1 MKTAADTSLVVGLV
15 VSLVSITALAES
27 DWPEKPVHLM
37 VPYPPGGNVDLIGR
51 TLSEPLSKV
60 LGQPVVVENRA
71 GAGGTI
77 ASGEVARADA
87 DGYTLLIGDIATH
100 GINPH
105 VYGNLAYDP
114 VKDFAP
120 ILQITSVPLVMGVGP
135 KLDVTTF
142 EDFMALA
149 SASPESI
156 DYASAGNGTPQQLAF
171 EYLKAKTGIEGL
183 HIPYKGSAP
192 ARTALIAG
200 EIGVFID
207 GTLVPSVEEGSVT
220 ALAVTAGERSSALPD
235 VPTLQE
241 LGVDGYS
248 FASWHGLF
256 APAETPDE
264 VIATINSAVN
274 QVLADPEI
282 QARFAAVNIGL
293 VGGTPEEFAEHVAQ
307 QSRQLGELVE
317 LAGAGSP

>member
-1 MKTAADTSLVVGLV
+1 MKNAMSTSLMVGLLA
-15 VSLVSITALAES
+15 SLVSISSFAETN
-27 DWPEKPVHLM
+27 WPQKPIHLM

-51 TLSEPLSKV
+51 TLSEPLSRV

-77 ASGEVARADA
+77 ASSEVARADA

-114 VKDFAP
+114 VEDFAP

-135 KLDVTTF
+135 KMGVTTF
-142 EDFMALA
+142 EEFMALA
-149 SASPESI
+149 KSSPESI

-207 GTLVPSVEEGSVT
+207 GTLVPGVEEGSVT
-220 ALAVTAGERSSALPD
+220 ALAVTGQERSPALPD
-235 VPTLQE
+235 VPTLME
-241 LGVDGYS
+241 LGVDDYS

-256 APAETPDE
+256 APAGTPADVVETLN
-264 VIATINSAVN
+264 TAVN
-274 QVLADPEI
+274 EVLADPEI
-282 QARFAAVNIGL
+282 QQRFAAVNIGL
-293 VGGTPEEFAEHVAQ
+293 VGGTPEEFAEYVEQ
-307 QSRQLGELVE
+307 QSQQLGELVE
-317 LAGAGSP
+317 LAGADNH

>member
-1 MKTAADTSLVVGLV
+1 MSTSLLVGLLA
-15 VSLVSITALAES
+15 SLVSISSFAES
-27 DWPEKPVHLM
+27 NWPQKPIHLM

-51 TLSEPLSKV
+51 TLSEPLSRA

-77 ASGEVARADA
+77 ASSEVARADA

-114 VKDFAP
+114 VEDFAP
-120 ILQITSVPLVMGVGP
+120 ILQITSVPLVMGIGP
-135 KLDVTTF
+135 KLGVTTF
-142 EDFMALA
+142 EEFMALA
-149 SASPESI
+149 KSSPESI

-207 GTLVPSVEEGSVT
+207 GTLVPSVKEGSVT
-220 ALAVTAGERSSALPD
+220 ALAVTGQERSAALPD
-235 VPTLQE
+235 VPTLME
-241 LGVDGYS
+241 LGVDDYS

-256 APAETPDE
+256 APAGTPADVVETLN
-264 VIATINSAVN
+264 AAVN
-274 QVLADPEI
+274 EVLADPEI
-282 QARFAAVNIGL
+282 QQRFAAVNIGL
-293 VGGTPEEFAEHVAQ
+293 VGGTPEAFAEYVEQ
-307 QSRQLGELVE
+307 QSQQLGELVE
-317 LAGAGSP
+317 LAGATNH

>member
-1 MKTAADTSLVVGLV
+1 MKTTTRTSLIAGLLA
-15 VSLVSITALAES
+15 SLVSVTGLA
-27 DWPEKPVHLM
+27 DTNWPQKPVHLM

-51 TLSEPLSKV
+51 TLSEPLSRV

-105 VYGNLAYDP
+105 VYANLAYDP
-114 VKDFAP
+114 VADFAP
-120 ILQITSVPLVMGVGP
+120 IVQITSVPLVMGVGP
-135 KLDVTTF
+135 KLEVATF
-142 EDFMALA
+142 EEFMALA
-149 SASPESI
+149 TSSPERI

-171 EYLKAKTGIEGL
+171 EYFKAKTGIEGL

-207 GTLVPSVEEGSVT
+207 GTLVPSVEEGTVT
-220 ALAVTAGERSSALPD
+220 ALAVTGAERSAALPD
-235 VPTLQE
+235 VPTLME
-241 LGVDGYS
+241 LGVDDYR

-256 APAETPDE
+256 APAGTPVD
-264 VIATINSAVN
+264 VIDTLNAAVN
-274 QVLADPEI
+274 EVLAEPEV

-293 VGGTPEEFAEHVAQ
+293 VGGTPEAFADHVDQ
-307 QSRQLGELVE
+307 QSQQLGELVG
-317 LAGAGSP
+317 LAGAGAP